1 VGGTASE
8 LDLLLIDCD
17 DVRLQTALYRHL
29 SASPLAGDR
38 PVMDGIRLERR
49 VVFSLRARA
58 DFVIDTPT

>member
-1 VGGTASE
+1 MT
-8 LDLLLIDCD
+8 CD
-17 DVRLQTALYRHL
+17 FKRRYTDICRPP
-29 SASPLAGDR
+29 PLAGDR